1 MENSIIKTTD
11 SLKNPKVFI
20 ETHGCK
26 LNMAD
31 SQMLAKKFVEQGYSV
46 VSSDDVVP
54 NVFVLNSCTVTHVA
68 DRKARNALR
77 KARKKFPEALIV
89 AAGCYVERDENSVN
103 NLDAVDISIG
113 NTSKDSIVDRVN
125 EYLKIEVSWDD
136 QVDSFENL
144 DLLGRSRASL
154 KIQEG
159 CNQVCSYCIIPKVRG
174 REKSIPVANLIY
186 SANELYNRGVS
197 EIILTGT
204 QLGNYGFDLHNFSLT
219 KMLDDFLNNTSI
231 PRIRVSSLQ
240 PLEINEDLMKIWEES
255 KGRLCPHFHLPLQ
268 SGSTRI
274 LKEMRRKYSKDDF
287 LDVVKLIRSSK
298 IKTNIT
304 TDVIVGFPGET
315 QNDHLETLDVMKEV
329 EFLDVHVFPFS
340 KRPGTSAWYLN
351 DHVNP
356 SVKKNRTIQLNS
368 YASKI
373 KYKVMKSSIG
383 SVRPVLW
390 EGEERKVGFTDNYL
404 RVRNYQGSNNKLDFR
419 INNTNEIENSRVI
432 KFVDGE
438 LYVQKEKK

>member
-1 MENSIIKTTD
+1 MEKSTINILD
-11 SLKNPKVFI
+11 SLKKPKVLI

-31 SQMLAKKFVEQGYSV
+31 SQILAKKFVENGYTLL
-46 VSSDDVVP
+46 SSDDITP

-77 KARKKFPEALIV
+77 KARKNFPNALIV

-113 NTSKDSIVDRVN
+113 NSSKDLIVDRVN
-125 EYLKIEVSWDD
+125 EHLKIEVSSGNQEDI
-136 QVDSFENL
+136 FENL

-174 REKSIPVANLIY
+174 RERSIPVQDLIN
-186 SANELYNRGVS
+186 SANELYDRGVS

-204 QLGNYGFDLHNFSLT
+204 QLGNYGFDLPDFSLS
-219 KMLDDFLNNTSI
+219 KMLEFFLNNTSI

-240 PLEINEDLMKIWEES
+240 PLEINENLIEVWIQS

-274 LKEMRRKYSKDDF
+274 LKEMRRKYTKDDF
-287 LDVVKLIRSSK
+287 LKVVKLIKSSN
-298 IKTNIT
+298 INANIT
-304 TDVIVGFPGET
+304 TDVIVGFPSET
-315 QNDHLETLDVMKEV
+315 ESDHLQTLEVIREV

-351 DHVNP
+351 DLVNP
-356 SVKKNRTIQLNS
+356 SIKKHRVAELNS
-368 YASKI
+368 CSSKI
-373 KYKVMKSSIG
+373 KFEVMKSYVE

-390 EGEERKVGFTDNYL
+390 EGEKREIGFTDNYL
-404 RVRNYQGSNNKLDFR
+404 KVHHDNDSKLELDQQ
-419 INNTNEIENSRVI
+419 IDDIENSKII
-432 KFVDGE
+432 KFFDGK
-438 LYVQKEKK
+438 LYAQKEKK

>member
-1 MENSIIKTTD
+1 MEKSTINILD
-11 SLKNPKVFI
+11 SLKKPKVLI

-31 SQMLAKKFVEQGYSV
+31 SQILAKKFVENGYTLL
-46 VSSDDVVP
+46 SSDDITP

-77 KARKKFPEALIV
+77 KARKNFPNALIV

-113 NTSKDSIVDRVN
+113 NSSKDLIVDRVN
-125 EYLKIEVSWDD
+125 EHLKIEVSSGNQEDI
-136 QVDSFENL
+136 FENL

-174 REKSIPVANLIY
+174 RERSIPVQDLIN
-186 SANELYNRGVS
+186 SANELYDRGVS

-204 QLGNYGFDLHNFSLT
+204 QLGNYGFDLPDFSLS
-219 KMLDDFLNNTSI
+219 KMLEFFLNNTSI

-240 PLEINEDLMKIWEES
+240 PLEINENLIEVWIQS

-274 LKEMRRKYSKDDF
+274 LKEMRRKYTKDDF
-287 LDVVKLIRSSK
+287 LKVVKLIKSSN
-298 IKTNIT
+298 INANIT
-304 TDVIVGFPGET
+304 TDVIVGFPSATES
-315 QNDHLETLDVMKEV
+315 DHLQTLEVIREV

-351 DHVNP
+351 DQVNP
-356 SVKKNRTIQLNS
+356 SIKKHRVAELNS
-368 YASKI
+368 CSSKI
-373 KYKVMKSSIG
+373 KFEVMKSYVE

-390 EGEERKVGFTDNYL
+390 EGEKREIGFTDNYL
-404 RVRNYQGSNNKLDFR
+404 KVHHDNDSKLELDQQ
-419 INNTNEIENSRVI
+419 IDDIENSKII
-432 KFVDGE
+432 KFFDGK
-438 LYVQKEKK
+438 LYAQKEKK

>member
-1 MENSIIKTTD
+1 MEKSTINILD
-11 SLKNPKVFI
+11 SLKTPKVLI

-31 SQMLAKKFVEQGYSV
+31 SQMLAKKFVENGYTLL
-46 VSSDDVVP
+46 SSDDITP

-77 KARKKFPEALIV
+77 KARKNFPNALIV

-113 NTSKDSIVDRVN
+113 NSSKDLIVDRVN
-125 EYLKIEVSWDD
+125 EHLKIEVSSGNQEDI
-136 QVDSFENL
+136 FENL

-174 REKSIPVANLIY
+174 RERSIPVQDLIN
-186 SANELYNRGVS
+186 SANELYDRGVS

-204 QLGNYGFDLHNFSLT
+204 QLGNYGFDLPDFSLS
-219 KMLDDFLNNTSI
+219 KMLEFFLNNTSI

-240 PLEINEDLMKIWEES
+240 PLEINENLIEVWIQS

-274 LKEMRRKYSKDDF
+274 LKEMRRKYTKDDF
-287 LDVVKLIRSSK
+287 LKVVKLIKSSNMNA
-298 IKTNIT
+298 NIT
-304 TDVIVGFPGET
+304 TDVIVGFPSET
-315 QNDHLETLDVMKEV
+315 ESDHLQTLEVIREV

-351 DHVNP
+351 DQVNP
-356 SVKKNRTIQLNS
+356 SIKKHRVAELNS
-368 YASKI
+368 CSSKI
-373 KYKVMKSSIG
+373 KFEVMKSYVE

-390 EGEERKVGFTDNYL
+390 EGEKREIGFTDNYL
-404 RVRNYQGSNNKLDFR
+404 KVHHDNDSKLELDQL
-419 INNTNEIENSRVI
+419 IDDIENSKII
-432 KFVDGE
+432 KFSDGK
-438 LYVQKEKK
+438 LYAQKEKK

>member
-1 MENSIIKTTD
+1 MEKSTINILD
-11 SLKNPKVFI
+11 SLKKPKVLI

-31 SQMLAKKFVEQGYSV
+31 SQILAKKFVENGYTLL
-46 VSSDDVVP
+46 SSDDITP

-77 KARKKFPEALIV
+77 KARKNFPNALIV

-113 NTSKDSIVDRVN
+113 NSSKDLIVDRVN
-125 EYLKIEVSWDD
+125 EHLKIEVSSGNQEDI
-136 QVDSFENL
+136 FENL

-174 REKSIPVANLIY
+174 RERSIPVQDLIN
-186 SANELYNRGVS
+186 SANELYDRGVS

-204 QLGNYGFDLHNFSLT
+204 QLGNYGFDLPDFSLS
-219 KMLDDFLNNTSI
+219 KMLEFFLNNTSI

-240 PLEINEDLMKIWEES
+240 PLEINENLIEVWIQS

-274 LKEMRRKYSKDDF
+274 LKEMRRKYTKDDF
-287 LDVVKLIRSSK
+287 LKVVKLIKSSN
-298 IKTNIT
+298 INANIT
-304 TDVIVGFPGET
+304 TDVIVGFPSET
-315 QNDHLETLDVMKEV
+315 ESDHLQTLEVIREV

-351 DHVNP
+351 DQVNP
-356 SVKKNRTIQLNS
+356 SIKKHRVAELNS
-368 YASKI
+368 CSSKI
-373 KYKVMKSSIG
+373 KFEVMKSYVE

-390 EGEERKVGFTDNYL
+390 EGEKREIGFTDNYL
-404 RVRNYQGSNNKLDFR
+404 KVHHDNDSKLELDQQ
-419 INNTNEIENSRVI
+419 IDDIENSKII
-432 KFVDGE
+432 KFFDGK
-438 LYVQKEKK
+438 LYAQKEKK

>member
-1 MENSIIKTTD
+1 MEKSTINILD
-11 SLKNPKVFI
+11 SLKKPKVLI

-31 SQMLAKKFVEQGYSV
+31 SQMLAKKFVENGYTLL
-46 VSSDDVVP
+46 SSDDITP

-77 KARKKFPEALIV
+77 KARKNFPNALIV

-113 NTSKDSIVDRVN
+113 NSSKDLIVDRVN
-125 EYLKIEVSWDD
+125 EHLKIEVSSGNQEDI
-136 QVDSFENL
+136 FENL

-174 REKSIPVANLIY
+174 RERSIPVQDLIN
-186 SANELYNRGVS
+186 SANELYDRGVS

-204 QLGNYGFDLHNFSLT
+204 QLGNYGFDLPDFSLS
-219 KMLDDFLNNTSI
+219 KMLEFFLNNTSI

-240 PLEINEDLMKIWEES
+240 PLEINENLIEVWIQS

-274 LKEMRRKYSKDDF
+274 LKEMRRKYTKDDF
-287 LDVVKLIRSSK
+287 LKVVKLIKSSN
-298 IKTNIT
+298 INANIT
-304 TDVIVGFPGET
+304 TDVIVGFPSET
-315 QNDHLETLDVMKEV
+315 ESDHLQTLEVIREV

-351 DHVNP
+351 DQVNP
-356 SVKKNRTIQLNS
+356 SIKKHRVAELNS
-368 YASKI
+368 CSSKI
-373 KYKVMKSSIG
+373 KFEVMKSYVE

-390 EGEERKVGFTDNYL
+390 EGEKREIGFTDNYL
-404 RVRNYQGSNNKLDFR
+404 KVHHDNDSKLELDQQ
-419 INNTNEIENSRVI
+419 IDDIENSKII
-432 KFVDGE
+432 KFFDGK
-438 LYVQKEKK
+438 LYAQKEKK

>member
-1 MENSIIKTTD
+1 MEKSTINILD
-11 SLKNPKVFI
+11 SLKKPKVLI

-31 SQMLAKKFVEQGYSV
+31 SQMLAKKFVENGYTLL
-46 VSSDDVVP
+46 SSDDITP

-77 KARKKFPEALIV
+77 KARKNFPNALIV

-113 NTSKDSIVDRVN
+113 NSSKDLIVDRVN
-125 EYLKIEVSWDD
+125 EHLKIEVSSGNQEDI
-136 QVDSFENL
+136 FENL

-174 REKSIPVANLIY
+174 RERSIPVQDLIN
-186 SANELYNRGVS
+186 SANELYDRGVS

-204 QLGNYGFDLHNFSLT
+204 QLGNYGFDLPDFSLS
-219 KMLDDFLNNTSI
+219 KMLEFFLNNTSI

-240 PLEINEDLMKIWEES
+240 PLEINENLIEVWIQS

-274 LKEMRRKYSKDDF
+274 LKEMRRKYTKDDF
-287 LDVVKLIRSSK
+287 LKVVKLIKSSN
-298 IKTNIT
+298 INANIT
-304 TDVIVGFPGET
+304 TDVIVGFPSET
-315 QNDHLETLDVMKEV
+315 ESDHLQTLEVIREV

-351 DHVNP
+351 DQVNP
-356 SVKKNRTIQLNS
+356 SIKKHRVAELNS
-368 YASKI
+368 CSSKI
-373 KYKVMKSSIG
+373 KFEVMKSYVE

-390 EGEERKVGFTDNYL
+390 E
-404 RVRNYQGSNNKLDFR
+404 
-419 INNTNEIENSRVI
+419 
-432 KFVDGE
+432 
-438 LYVQKEKK
+438 

>member
-1 MENSIIKTTD
+1 MEKTRIKT
-11 SLKNPKVFI
+11 SGFIKLPKVLI

-31 SQMLAKKFVEQGYSV
+31 SQMLAKKFVENGYSV
-46 VSSDDVVP
+46 VSNDDIEP

-77 KARKKFPEALIV
+77 KARKKFPNALIV
-89 AAGCYVERDENSVN
+89 AAGCYVERDENSVK
-103 NLDAVDISIG
+103 NLDVVDISI
-113 NTSKDSIVDRVN
+113 NNSSKNDIVDRISEHIKTEISLDN
-125 EYLKIEVSWDD
+125 QEDF
-136 QVDSFENL
+136 FEKL

-174 REKSIPVANLIY
+174 RERSIPVEELIN
-186 SANELYNRGVS
+186 SANDLSDRGVS

-204 QLGNYGFDLHNFSLT
+204 QLGNYGFDLSDFSLT
-219 KMLDDFLNNTSI
+219 KMLKVFLDNTSI

-240 PLEINEDLMKIWEES
+240 PLEINENLIEVWIQS

-274 LKEMRRKYSKDDF
+274 LKEMRRKYTKNDF
-287 LDVVKLIRSSK
+287 LKVVELIKSSN
-298 IKTNIT
+298 INANIT
-304 TDVIVGFPGET
+304 TDVIVGFPSET
-315 QNDHLETLDVMKEV
+315 EFDHSQTLEVIQKV

-351 DHVNP
+351 DQVNP
-356 SVKKNRTIQLNS
+356 SIKKYRAKELNS
-368 YASKI
+368 CSSKI
-373 KYKVMKSSIG
+373 KFELMKSYLG
-383 SVRPVLW
+383 SVMPVLW
-390 EGEERKVGFTDNYL
+390 EGENMEIGFTDNYL
-404 RVRNYQGSNNKLDFR
+404 KVYNDNYSKSDLPNNG
-419 INNTNEIENSRVI
+419 IENSKI
-432 KFVDGE
+432 TKFSDGK
-438 LYVQKEKK
+438 LYAQKEKK

>member
-1 MENSIIKTTD
+1 MEKSTINILD
-11 SLKNPKVFI
+11 SLKKPKVLI

-31 SQMLAKKFVEQGYSV
+31 SQILAKKFVENGYTLL
-46 VSSDDVVP
+46 SSDDITP

-77 KARKKFPEALIV
+77 KARKNFPNALIV

-113 NTSKDSIVDRVN
+113 NSSKDLIVDRVN
-125 EYLKIEVSWDD
+125 EHLKIEVSSGNQEDI
-136 QVDSFENL
+136 FENL

-174 REKSIPVANLIY
+174 RERSIPVQDLIN
-186 SANELYNRGVS
+186 SANELYDRGVS

-204 QLGNYGFDLHNFSLT
+204 QLGNYGFDLPDFSLS
-219 KMLDDFLNNTSI
+219 KMLEFFLNNTSI

-240 PLEINEDLMKIWEES
+240 PLEINENLIEVWIQS

-274 LKEMRRKYSKDDF
+274 LKEMRWKYTKDDF
-287 LDVVKLIRSSK
+287 LKVVKLIKSSN
-298 IKTNIT
+298 INANIT
-304 TDVIVGFPGET
+304 TDVIVGFPSET
-315 QNDHLETLDVMKEV
+315 ESDHLQTLEVIREV

-351 DHVNP
+351 DQVNP
-356 SVKKNRTIQLNS
+356 SIKKHRVAELNS
-368 YASKI
+368 CSSKI
-373 KYKVMKSSIG
+373 KFEVMKSYVE

-390 EGEERKVGFTDNYL
+390 EGEKREIGFTDNYL
-404 RVRNYQGSNNKLDFR
+404 KVHHDNDSKLELDQQ
-419 INNTNEIENSRVI
+419 IDDIENSKII
-432 KFVDGE
+432 KFFDGK
-438 LYVQKEKK
+438 LYAQKEKK